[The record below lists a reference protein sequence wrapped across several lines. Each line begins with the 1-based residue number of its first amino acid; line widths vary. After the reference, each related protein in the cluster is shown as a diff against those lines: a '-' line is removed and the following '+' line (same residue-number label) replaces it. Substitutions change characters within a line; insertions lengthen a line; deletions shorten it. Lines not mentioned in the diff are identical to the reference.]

1 VNGSVRDYDEEALRQ
16 LLATDPRVLEQELD
30 VTLLDDRVV
39 VAGVVPTEERRL
51 AVCEVLAEAVGDLS
65 IEDRTEVARFPPPAR
80 PEPIS

>member
-39 VAGVVPTEERRL
+39 VAGVVATEERRR
-51 AVCEVLAEAVGDLS
+51 AVCEVLAEAVADMP
-65 IEDRTEVARFPPPAR
+65 IEDRIEVARFPPPVR
-80 PEPIS
+80 PEPIA

>member
-39 VAGVVPTEERRL
+39 VAGVVPTEERRR
-51 AVCEVLAEAVGDLS
+51 AVREVLSEAVGDLA
-65 IEDRTEVARFPPPAR
+65 IEDRTEVARFPPPVH
-80 PEPIS
+80 PEPIA